1 MHMDSEFKRA
11 YYVRYADDF
20 VIGLQGSHLDANSFV
35 KHLSDWLEANLLL
48 SLHPDKTHIRRFSGE
63 STKFLG
69 ITVGPLSLHSLPV
82 RLYSAGKRNRVTP
95 RLKMTC
101 DLEALFK
108 RLKDRGFVK
117 LSRPKQMHVGVA
129 YGRMQN
135 LDVPDIIRYYNSVFR
150 GLWNYFSFV
159 DNSSSLNKV

>member
-1 MHMDSEFKRA
+1 MRNTSSKMHMDSEFKRA

-48 SLHPDKTHIRRFSGE
+48 SLHPDKTHI
-63 STKFLG
+63 
-69 ITVGPLSLHSLPV
+69 HSLPV